1 MKIYSPAFLAAAAS
15 GQVAI
20 AELLALQFS
29 GSPVYLNSSNWHI
42 PFGGKTYQ
50 GAAGLGTIS
59 PVADQPGQVVG
70 LSLSMSATSP
80 ATLSLAMD
88 GAGTVKGTPCTLRV
102 AVFAVA
108 QDGSLVLAD
117 APLLWAGALDTMS
130 LSLDGTTRTV
140 SVTAESTAIRLMRS
154 IPWLYSDADQRLVNA
169 LDGSFSFL
177 ADQIGK
183 PIVWPNRNWFRNN
196 Q

>member
-20 AELLALQFS
+20 AELLALEFPC
-29 GSPVYLNSSNWHI
+29 SPVYLNSSNWHI

-50 GAAGLGTIS
+50 GAAGLGTIR

-88 GAGTVKGTPCTLRV
+88 GAGTVKGTPCTLRI

>member
-1 MKIYSPAFLAAAAS
+1 MKIYSPAFLGAAAS

-20 AELLALQFS
+20 AELLALEFP

-42 PFGGKTYQ
+42 DFGGNTYK
-50 GAAGLGTIS
+50 GAAGLGSIS
-59 PVADQPGQVVG
+59 PIADQPGQVVG
-70 LSLSMSATSP
+70 LNLSMSGTSS
-80 ATLSLAMD
+80 AILALAMD
-88 GAGTVKGTPCTLRV
+88 GAGTVKGTPVALRT

-108 QDGSLVLAD
+108 GDGALVLAD
-117 APLLWAGALDTMS
+117 APLLWSGTLDTMS

-140 SVTAESTAIRLMRS
+140 AATAESKAIRLMRS
-154 IPWLYSDADQRLVNA
+154 IPWFYSNADQRLVNA
-169 LDGSFSFL
+169 NDGSFSYI

-183 PIVWPNRNWFRNN
+183 PIVWPNRQWFKNN